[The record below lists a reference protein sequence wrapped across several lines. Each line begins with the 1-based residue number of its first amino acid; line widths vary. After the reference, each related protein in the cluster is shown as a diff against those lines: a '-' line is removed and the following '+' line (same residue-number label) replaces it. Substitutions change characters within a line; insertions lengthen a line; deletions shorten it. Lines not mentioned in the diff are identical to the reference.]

1 MDVFDAALT
10 FAGRSNLF
18 LGFDLIL
25 KADPALLAPSFH
37 RFDHGEGVYLGER
50 VLFLHL
56 ATQ

>member
-25 KADPALLAPSFH
+25 KADPALLASCFH
-37 RFDHGEGVYLGER
+37 
-50 VLFLHL
+50 
-56 ATQ
+56 